1 MKFDATRLSTARQ
14 RGMLNKKGF
23 AELVGVTPHT
33 VSRWEAGATIPDD
46 DTIEKIAESL
56 NFPKEFFFGPDLDIP
71 DPILVSFRSQT
82 SMTAA
87 RRDAA
92 LSAGSLGF
100 LIADWVDERFDLPS
114 LDVSEL
120 SDYSPEIAASM
131 LRQDWNLGEK
141 SVSNSVHLLESK
153 GVRVFSLA
161 ENSKKVNAFSLWRED
176 VPFVFLNTMKTAENS
191 RFDAAHELGHLVL
204 HRDGKTTGRMAEE
217 EANRFASHFLIPQS
231 DLLSFRKPHYSIEW
245 LIDLKARWKVSL
257 AALCYRMHKEGLLSD
272 WRYRDLCIQI
282 RSRFKD
288 TEPNGI
294 AREKSVVWGKVMQ
307 SLWAEKITQLDIAK
321 DLALPHREVSALIFG
336 VLSEGVPP
344 SSASQDRKFSIIKND
359 KIA

>member
-1 MKFDATRLSTARQ
+1 MRFDSTRLSTARQ

-33 VSRWEAGATIPDD
+33 VSRWEAGTTIPDD
-46 DTIEKIAESL
+46 ETIEKIAGCL
-56 NFPKEFFFGPDLDIP
+56 GFPKDFFFGKELDVP
-71 DPILVSFRSQT
+71 NPSLVSFRSQT

-100 LIADWVDERFDLPS
+100 LIADWVDERFDLPP
-114 LDVSEL
+114 LDVSDL

-131 LRQDWNLGEK
+131 LRQDWGLGEK
-141 SVSNSVHLLESK
+141 PISNSIHLLESK

-176 VPFVFLNTMKTAENS
+176 VPFVFLNTMKTAESS

-204 HRDGKTTGRMAEE
+204 HRDGKTTGRKAEE

-231 DLLSFRKPHYSIEW
+231 DLLSFRKPHYSIDW
-245 LIDLKARWKVSL
+245 LINLKSRWKVSL
-257 AALCYRMHKEGLLSD
+257 AALCYRMHKEQLLSD
-272 WRYRDLCIQI
+272 WVYRDLCIQI
-282 RSRFKD
+282 RSKFKN

-294 AREKSVVWGKVMQ
+294 AKEKSVVWSKVMQ
-307 SLWAEKITQLDIAK
+307 ALWSEKITQLDMAK
-321 DLALPHREVSALIFG
+321 DLAIPQREVSALIFG
-336 VLSEGVPP
+336 ILSDGTPP
-344 SSASQDRKFSIIKND
+344 LTASQDRKFTIVKTEN
-359 KIA
+359 IA

>member
-1 MKFDATRLSTARQ
+1 
-14 RGMLNKKGF
+14 
-23 AELVGVTPHT
+23 
-33 VSRWEAGATIPDD
+33 
-46 DTIEKIAESL
+46 
-56 NFPKEFFFGPDLDIP
+56 
-71 DPILVSFRSQT
+71 
-82 SMTAA
+82 MTAA

-100 LIADWVDERFDLPS
+100 LIADWVDERFDLPP
-114 LDVSEL
+114 LDVSDL
-120 SDYSPEIAASM
+120 SDYPPEIAASM
-131 LRQDWNLGEK
+131 LRQDWGLGEK
-141 SVSNSVHLLESK
+141 PILNSVHLLESK

-176 VPFVFLNTMKTAENS
+176 VPFIFLNTMKTAENS

-204 HRDGKTTGRMAEE
+204 HRDGKTTGRKAED

-245 LIDLKARWKVSL
+245 LIDLKARWRVSL

-282 RSRFKD
+282 RTKFKN

-294 AREKSVVWGKVMQ
+294 AIEKSVVWSKVMQ
-307 SLWAEKITQLDIAK
+307 ALWSEKITQLDIAR
-321 DLALPHREVSALIFG
+321 DLALPQSEVSALIFG
-336 VLSEGVPP
+336 VLSEGLPP
-344 SSASQDRKFSIIKND
+344 TTASPDRKFFVVKNEQ
-359 KIA
+359 IA